1 MAIIK
6 HADDE
11 MALKAAE
18 LVDLKAAKKGIED
31 RISKIES
38 TLKEGMEE
46 RSATEVVFGQ
56 NLVSYVKVAE
66 SRTVDSAKLK
76 ADGLYDRYS
85 KPKAGYTQV
94 KVSPY
99 KPVGAF

>member
-18 LVDLKAAKKGIED
+18 LVDLKAAKKSIDD
-31 RISKIES
+31 RIKETEKI
-38 TLKEGMEE
+38 LKDGMEE
-46 RSATEVVFGQ
+46 RSSTEAVFGA
-56 NLVSYVKVAE
+56 NTVSYIKVAE
-66 SRTVDSAKLK
+66 SRTVDTDRLK

-99 KPVGAF
+99 KPAGAF